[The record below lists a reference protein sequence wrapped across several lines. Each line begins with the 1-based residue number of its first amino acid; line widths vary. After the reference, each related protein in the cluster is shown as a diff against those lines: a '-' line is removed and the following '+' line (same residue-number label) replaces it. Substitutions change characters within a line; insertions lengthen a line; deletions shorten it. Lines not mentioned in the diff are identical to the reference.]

1 MEMLPCHKLPETFA
15 NGTVSDKK
23 WQDVTSWI
31 CHYVFTYHDVSG
43 AITSL
48 FFTLLEDQLVTTSI
62 DKPLALT
69 DFHWVSALQCSHD
82 AVTFKTALSYTFG
95 SSDDIYIYIMIDHR
109 SWHRSKPRELSFSSV
124 AVQSALF
131 LLLMPWRLTA
141 AYMSMWCQCDYPKL
155 SKYCQIYLLNI
166 A

>member
-1 MEMLPCHKLPETFA
+1 MPQVARNFCKR
-15 NGTVSDKK
+15 NCK
-23 WQDVTSWI
+23 WQEVTRCDKLNMSLCLHLSRCLRSHHFAI
-31 CHYVFTYHDVSG
+31 FHPVGRSAGDYINRQATCIDRLPLSVSIAVFSRCCHIQNS
-43 AITSL
+43 
-48 FFTLLEDQLVTTSI
+48 SI
-62 DKPLALT
+62 LH
-69 DFHWVSALQCSHD
+69 FRQQWW
-82 AVTFKTALSYTFG
+82 Y
-95 SSDDIYIYIMIDHR
+95 IYIYIMIDHR